1 MELTF
6 QTLKSERDADGV
18 HSVSSITISFTPSQV
33 LLLLIPDLSK
43 IAVKICPVVINV
55 IYIFSQW

>member
-55 IYIFSQW
+55 I